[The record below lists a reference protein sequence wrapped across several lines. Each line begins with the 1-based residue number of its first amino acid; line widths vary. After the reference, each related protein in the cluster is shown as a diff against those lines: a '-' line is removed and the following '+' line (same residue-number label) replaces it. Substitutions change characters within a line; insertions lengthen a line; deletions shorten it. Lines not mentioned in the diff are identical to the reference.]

1 MHERLLD
8 ALAKRGALAD
18 PAAAEYLARS
28 PDPVEALERVFA
40 KLENMPLVLTMDDI
54 LRVQGA
60 FRPSAGIRT
69 DKTPTLSAAIAV
81 VALPPPKLRTVESAR
96 DVSEDFSVV
105 RDITGRSTCEGTL
118 GDFSRYFANRLEAI
132 GKLLRVRRELVGAT
146 DIARARRLTREVRFI
161 GMVADVR
168 TSRKGDRIL
177 EVEDATDT
185 VPVFIAQG
193 TDLFRDPVL
202 PDEVIGVLGRPTE
215 KGLVI
220 AEQIIRPD
228 VPNGRAFPATKEAVS
243 VAFVSDIHVGSRT
256 FLGEKWGA
264 FTRWMNSDDAVVKSI
279 KYLVCVGDVVDG
291 IGVYPRQEEE
301 LVIDDVYAQ
310 YEELARLLAAMP
322 DHVNVIVLP
331 GNHDAVRPAEPQPAL
346 PQNVQKL
353 FDSNT
358 KFVGNPC
365 TFTLHGVRILAYHG
379 RSMDDFVYS
388 LPGMS
393 YARPIDTMREMLR
406 RRHLAPVYGGKT
418 PIAPEAEDH
427 LVIDEVPDVFVAGHV
442 HAVGMDEYKGVKM
455 INASAWQSQTV
466 YQKMHNIEPTPG
478 RVPIV
483 NLGTGRGTIR
493 EF

>member
-28 PDPVEALERVFA
+28 PDPVEALDRVFA
-40 KLENMPLVLTMDDI
+40 KLGNTPLVLTMEDI
-54 LRVQGA
+54 LSVQGA
-60 FRPSAGIRT
+60 RGPPTGLAPVVRSVVPAVIVAG
-69 DKTPTLSAAIAV
+69 V
-81 VALPPPKLRTVESAR
+81 PPKLRALERAK
-96 DVSEDFSVV
+96 DVAEDFSVL
-105 RDITGRSTCEGTL
+105 RDITGKSTCEGTL

-132 GKLLRVRRELVGAT
+132 GRLLRARRELVGAV

-168 TSRKGDRIL
+168 TTRKGDRVL

-185 VPVFIAQG
+185 APVFIAQG

-202 PDEVIGVLGRPTE
+202 PDEVIGVVGRPTE

-220 AEQIIRPD
+220 AEQIVRPD
-228 VPNGRAFPATKEAVS
+228 VPNGRTFPTVKEGIS

-256 FLGEKWGA
+256 FLGENWEA
-264 FTRWMNSDDAVVKSI
+264 FTRWMNADDPVAKSVR
-279 KYLVCVGDVVDG
+279 YLVCAGDVVDG

-322 DHVNVIVLP
+322 DHANVIVLP

-365 TFTLHGVRILAYHG
+365 AFTLHGVRILAYHG

-418 PIAPEAEDH
+418 PIAPEAEDI

-466 YQKMHNIEPTPG
+466 YQKMHNIEPTPA
-478 RVPIV
+478 RVPIL
-483 NLGTGRGTIR
+483 NLRTGRGFIK